1 MIVSNSQSLLDIALQ
16 YTGSA
21 ETALDIA
28 LANGISLSDDLE
40 PGATLTLP
48 DSQGNRAMTQYYTVN
63 NIMPATAI
71 ESSPEA
77 QPLGGINYMG
87 IEIDFIV
94 S

>member
-1 MIVSNSQSLLDIALQ
+1 MKDAITYEGQTLLDIALQ
-16 YTGSA
+16 HTGDASK
-21 ETALDIA
+21 ALDIA

-48 DSQGNRAMTQYYTVN
+48 DTQGNKAMTQYYTVN
-63 NIMPATAI
+63 KIMPATSLETEI
-71 ESSPEA
+71 
-77 QPLGGINYMG
+77 GGINYMG

>member
-16 YTGSA
+16 HTGSA

-28 LANGISLSDDLE
+28 LANGISLSDNLE

-48 DSQGNRAMTQYYTVN
+48 DTQGNKAMAQYYTVN
-63 NIMPATAI
+63 NIMPATGVDDAL
-71 ESSPEA
+71 E
-77 QPLGGINYMG
+77 LGGINYMG
-87 IEIDFIV
+87 IEIDFVV